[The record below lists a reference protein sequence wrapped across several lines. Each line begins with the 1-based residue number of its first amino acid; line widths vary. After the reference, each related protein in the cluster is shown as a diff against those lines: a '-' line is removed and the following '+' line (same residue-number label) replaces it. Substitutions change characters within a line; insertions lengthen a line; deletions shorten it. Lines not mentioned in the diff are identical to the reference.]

1 MKGTNEKGGS
11 SDLQKD
17 VDCASNKAGGSARAG
32 QKDKT
37 KDLSVFQAGM
47 GMCKD
52 QLDLVVATNMQK

>member
-1 MKGTNEKGGS
+1 MKGTNEKEGS

-52 QLDLVVATNMQK
+52 H